1 MTRTNLVARSLNDLG
16 TAAWFGGVL
25 MGATAANRA
34 AADIT
39 DETDRGRV
47 VNGVWRRWWPVNAL
61 AIGAHLAGGTLLTI
75 GNRERVVAQRGVAS
89 LSTVKAA
96 LTIAAVGTAAYSGWL
111 GKRIS
116 DAGAVP
122 LADGTSSSDATPP
135 AVASALRQQRLL
147 QWAIPALTGVLIVLN
162 AAQGEQQR
170 PLNVARGVLGRL
182 NPAA

>member
-34 AADIT
+34 PADIA
-39 DETDRGRV
+39 DEADRGRV

-61 AIGAHLAGGTLLTI
+61 AVGAHLAGGTLLTI
-75 GNRERVVAQRGVAS
+75 GNRERVVAQRGVAT

-96 LTIAAVGTAAYSGWL
+96 LTSPPWARRPTPAGSASASPTPAPSPSSTAP
-111 GKRIS
+111 RR
-116 DAGAVP
+116 P
-122 LADGTSSSDATPP
+122 TPHRT

-170 PLNVARGVLGRL
+170 PSTSLAACSVA
-182 NPAA
+182 